1 MRGCTTTR
9 LPSFPKRLLRPDRSL
24 LHLGNACSRDRIAG
38 RGKETSMGQLEGKV
52 ILITGGARGQGAA
65 EARQCAA
72 AGADVWVTDLL
83 VADGEKVA
91 ADIGGHFLEQ
101 DVTNESLWNE
111 VIDEIV
117 VTSGSL
123 DGLVNNAGIFK
134 IVPMTQTTLDDYR
147 RITEINQT
155 GVFLGMRAAAKQMVA
170 QQSGSIVNISS
181 IAGLSG
187 AASAFAYGAS
197 KWAVRGMTKSAAQ
210 ELGPSNVRVNS
221 IHPGIIETEMLQQF
235 DVLGPDIRDRLTA
248 NIPLGRTGAAE
259 EVSEVVFFLLSDS
272 SRYCTGHEFVVD
284 GGMRA

>member
-1 MRGCTTTR
+1 M
-9 LPSFPKRLLRPDRSL
+9 
-24 LHLGNACSRDRIAG
+24 
-38 RGKETSMGQLEGKV
+38 
-52 ILITGGARGQGAA
+52 
-65 EARQCAA
+65 
-72 AGADVWVTDLL
+72 
-83 VADGEKVA
+83 
-91 ADIGGHFLEQ
+91 
-101 DVTNESLWNE
+101 
-111 VIDEIV
+111 